1 MNVNQFNKIIFYS
14 TLKKYVLRQRVMK
27 MKRKMGLV
35 IVSMLICSC
44 AFAGCAE
51 KNDAT
56 ATTTSEIEKTQ
67 TAYQWDTTLKGSLFI
82 SDNQFG
88 YKGYSKNVKYSE
100 IFTEADDVKKNT
112 TGANKYSATVREA
125 QKFSDFSTGNVAEKY
140 IFSTEDDL
148 LNAVVVILTPDSGE
162 AWSNFNERAAEAF
175 QTVFAGKTIQKQ
187 ESTAK
192 EDGIAIMGNWQVK
205 DDSGNSITIEFGS
218 EIDITVKFN

>member
-1 MNVNQFNKIIFYS
+1 MFWYDKMFYTVPSKVHVKIGGNKNE
-14 TLKKYVLRQRVMK
+14 KKI
-27 MKRKMGLV
+27 GLAV
-35 IVSMLICSC
+35 ISILICGF
-44 AFAGCAE
+44 AFAGCAG
-51 KNDAT
+51 KNDTDVAK
-56 ATTTSEIEKTQ
+56 TSQTENTQ

>member
-1 MNVNQFNKIIFYS
+1 MFWYDKMFYTVPSKVHVKTGGNKNE
-14 TLKKYVLRQRVMK
+14 KKI
-27 MKRKMGLV
+27 GLAV
-35 IVSMLICSC
+35 ISILICGF
-44 AFAGCAE
+44 AFAGCAG
-51 KNDAT
+51 KNDTDVAK
-56 ATTTSEIEKTQ
+56 TSQTENTK

>member
-1 MNVNQFNKIIFYS
+1 
-14 TLKKYVLRQRVMK
+14 

-67 TAYQWDTTLKGSLFI
+67 TEYQWDTTLRGSLFI
-82 SDNQFG
+82 GENQFG
-88 YKGYSKNVKYSE
+88 YKGYSKNIKYSE

>member
-1 MNVNQFNKIIFYS
+1 MIRCFIQYRLRC
-14 TLKKYVLRQRVMK
+14 TLRQGVIK
-27 MKRKMGLV
+27 MKKKIGLAV
-35 IVSMLICSC
+35 ISILICGF
-44 AFAGCAE
+44 AFAGCAG
-51 KNDAT
+51 KNDTDVAK
-56 ATTTSEIEKTQ
+56 TSQTENTQ

-148 LNAVVVILTPDSGE
+148 LMYEFLKYYNLD
-162 AWSNFNERAAEAF
+162 
-175 QTVFAGKTIQKQ
+175 
-187 ESTAK
+187 
-192 EDGIAIMGNWQVK
+192 
-205 DDSGNSITIEFGS
+205 ITIVATKYDKVGKNSRIKQDKLIKDTLKLSSDDEVITFSTVTKKGRS
-218 EIDITVKFN
+218 EVLSIIEGYNEK

>member
-1 MNVNQFNKIIFYS
+1 
-14 TLKKYVLRQRVMK
+14 

-56 ATTTSEIEKTQ
+56 ATMTSEIEKTQ

-162 AWSNFNERAAEAF
+162 AWSNFNERAVEAF

>member
-1 MNVNQFNKIIFYS
+1 MFWYDKMFYTVPSKVHVKTGGNKNE
-14 TLKKYVLRQRVMK
+14 KKI
-27 MKRKMGLV
+27 GLAV
-35 IVSMLICSC
+35 ISILICGF
-44 AFAGCAE
+44 AFAGCAG
-51 KNDAT
+51 KNDTDVAKISQT
-56 ATTTSEIEKTQ
+56 ENTQ

-100 IFTEADDVKKNT
+100 IFTEADAVKKNT

>member
-1 MNVNQFNKIIFYS
+1 MKKKI
-14 TLKKYVLRQRVMK
+14 
-27 MKRKMGLV
+27 GLAV
-35 IVSMLICSC
+35 ISILICGF
-44 AFAGCAE
+44 AFAGCAG
-51 KNDAT
+51 KNDTDVAK
-56 ATTTSEIEKTQ
+56 TSQTENTQ

-192 EDGIAIMGNWQVK
+192 EGGIAIMGNWQVK

>member
-1 MNVNQFNKIIFYS
+1 MRHLQTNELIERTVGNKNE
-14 TLKKYVLRQRVMK
+14 KKI
-27 MKRKMGLV
+27 GLAV
-35 IVSMLICSC
+35 ISILICGF
-44 AFAGCAE
+44 AFAGCAG
-51 KNDAT
+51 KNDTDVAK
-56 ATTTSEIEKTQ
+56 TSQTENTQ

-125 QKFSDFSTGNVAEKY
+125 QKFSDFPTGNVAEKY

>member
-1 MNVNQFNKIIFYS
+1 
-14 TLKKYVLRQRVMK
+14 

-140 IFSTEDDL
+140 IFSTEVL
-148 LNAVVVILTPDSGE
+148 SKRC
-162 AWSNFNERAAEAF
+162 SSS
-175 QTVFAGKTIQKQ
+175 QKR
-187 ESTAK
+187 
-192 EDGIAIMGNWQVK
+192 M
-205 DDSGNSITIEFGS
+205 
-218 EIDITVKFN
+218 

>member
-1 MNVNQFNKIIFYS
+1 
-14 TLKKYVLRQRVMK
+14 

-67 TAYQWDTTLKGSLFI
+67 TEYQWDTTLRGSLFI
-82 SDNQFG
+82 GENQFG
-88 YKGYSKNVKYSE
+88 YKGYSKNIKYSE

-192 EDGIAIMGNWQVK
+192 EDGIAIM
-205 DDSGNSITIEFGS
+205 
-218 EIDITVKFN
+218 

>member
-1 MNVNQFNKIIFYS
+1 MRHLQTNELIERTGGNKNE
-14 TLKKYVLRQRVMK
+14 KKI
-27 MKRKMGLV
+27 GLAV
-35 IVSMLICSC
+35 ISILICGF
-44 AFAGCAE
+44 AFAGCAG
-51 KNDAT
+51 KNDT
-56 ATTTSEIEKTQ
+56 DVTKTSQTENTQ

-100 IFTEADDVKKNT
+100 IFTEAEDVKKNT

>member
-1 MNVNQFNKIIFYS
+1 MFWYDKMFYTVPSKVHVKTGGNKNE
-14 TLKKYVLRQRVMK
+14 KKI
-27 MKRKMGLV
+27 GLAV
-35 IVSMLICSC
+35 ISILICGF
-44 AFAGCAE
+44 AFAGCAG
-51 KNDAT
+51 KNDTDVAK
-56 ATTTSEIEKTQ
+56 TSQTENTQ

-175 QTVFAGKTIQKQ
+175 QTVIAGKTIQKQ
-187 ESTAK
+187 ETTAQ

>member
-1 MNVNQFNKIIFYS
+1 MAK
-14 TLKKYVLRQRVMK
+14 
-27 MKRKMGLV
+27 
-35 IVSMLICSC
+35 
-44 AFAGCAE
+44 
-51 KNDAT
+51 
-56 ATTTSEIEKTQ
+56 TSQTENTQ

>member
-1 MNVNQFNKIIFYS
+1 MFWYDKMFYTVPSKVRVKTGGNKNE
-14 TLKKYVLRQRVMK
+14 KKI
-27 MKRKMGLV
+27 GLAV
-35 IVSMLICSC
+35 ISILICGF
-44 AFAGCAE
+44 AFAGCAG
-51 KNDAT
+51 KNDTDVAKISQT
-56 ATTTSEIEKTQ
+56 ENTQ

-100 IFTEADDVKKNT
+100 IFTEADAVKKNT

>member
-1 MNVNQFNKIIFYS
+1 MFWYDKMFYTVPSKVHVKTGGNKNE
-14 TLKKYVLRQRVMK
+14 KKNWFGSDINTHLRFCFCRLC
-27 MKRKMGLV
+27 R
-35 IVSMLICSC
+35 
-44 AFAGCAE
+44 
-51 KNDAT
+51 NDTDVAK
-56 ATTTSEIEKTQ
+56 TSQTENTQ

-148 LNAVVVILTPDSGE
+148 LNAVVVILTPDGGE

>member
-1 MNVNQFNKIIFYS
+1 MRHLQTNELIERTGGNKN
-14 TLKKYVLRQRVMK
+14 
-27 MKRKMGLV
+27 GLAV
-35 IVSMLICSC
+35 ISILICGF
-44 AFAGCAE
+44 AFAGCAG
-51 KNDAT
+51 KNDTDVAK
-56 ATTTSEIEKTQ
+56 TSQTENTQ

-162 AWSNFNERAAEAF
+162 AWSNFNERAAEVF

>member
-1 MNVNQFNKIIFYS
+1 MKKKI
-14 TLKKYVLRQRVMK
+14 
-27 MKRKMGLV
+27 GLAV
-35 IVSMLICSC
+35 ISILICGF
-44 AFAGCAE
+44 AFAGCAG
-51 KNDAT
+51 KNDTDVAK
-56 ATTTSEIEKTQ
+56 TSQTENTQ

-175 QTVFAGKTIQKQ
+175 QTVFAGKTIQNQ

>member
-1 MNVNQFNKIIFYS
+1 
-14 TLKKYVLRQRVMK
+14 MK

-67 TAYQWDTTLKGSLFI
+67 TEYQWDTTLRGSLFI
-82 SDNQFG
+82 GENQFG
-88 YKGYSKNVKYSE
+88 YKGYSKNIKYSE

>member
-1 MNVNQFNKIIFYS
+1 MHVKTGGNKMKKKIGLAVISYS
-14 TLKKYVLRQRVMK
+14 FAVLLLPVVQERMIQMWQKLRRQKTHRQRIN
-27 MKRKMGLV
+27 G
-35 IVSMLICSC
+35 IS
-44 AFAGCAE
+44 
-51 KNDAT
+51 
-56 ATTTSEIEKTQ
+56 
-67 TAYQWDTTLKGSLFI
+67 TLKGSLFI